1 MRNASGYQSE
11 NERQGKNRANRNT
24 NISSIKR
31 VNRNLKEVS
40 HLVVQNNG
48 MEMYKKACAARAK
61 LLFLLIVVFLPFSL
75 LGL

>member
-1 MRNASGYQSE
+1 MKKQSE
-11 NERQGKNRANRNT
+11 QEHKHFLQ
-24 NISSIKR
+24 ISSIKR

-48 MEMYKKACAARAK
+48 MEMYKKACAACAK

>member
-1 MRNASGYQSE
+1 MKKQSE
-11 NERQGKNRANRNT
+11 QEHKHFFQ
-24 NISSIKR
+24 ISSIKR

>member
-1 MRNASGYQSE
+1 MKKQSE
-11 NERQGKNRANRNT
+11 QEHKHFLQ
-24 NISSIKR
+24 ISSIKG

>member
-1 MRNASGYQSE
+1 MKKKSE
-11 NERQGKNRANRNT
+11 QEHKHFLQ
-24 NISSIKR
+24 ISSIKR

>member
-1 MRNASGYQSE
+1 MKKQSE
-11 NERQGKNRANRNT
+11 QEHKHFLQ
-24 NISSIKR
+24 ISSIKR

-61 LLFLLIVVFLPFSL
+61 LLFLLIVVFLPFSM

>member
-1 MRNASGYQSE
+1 MKKQSE
-11 NERQGKNRANRNT
+11 QEHKHFPQ
-24 NISSIKR
+24 ISYIKR

-61 LLFLLIVVFLPFSL
+61 LLLLLIVVFLPFSV

>member
-1 MRNASGYQSE
+1 MKKQSE
-11 NERQGKNRANRNT
+11 QEHKHFLQ
-24 NISSIKR
+24 ISSIKR

>member
-11 NERQGKNRANRNT
+11 NERQGKNRANRNS

-40 HLVVQNNG
+40 RFSRAKQRHGNVQ
-48 MEMYKKACAARAK
+48 KACAARAK